1 MIYSG
6 DALEVLKQLDS
17 ESVQCCVTSP
27 PYFQLRDYG
36 VDGQIGLEDTPEE
49 FIAKL
54 VEVFHEVKR
63 VLKPDGTLWVNIADS
78 YAGSGKGRNADGRH
92 SDGRHSDAGGKNT
105 KQSTNTGSV
114 MGRLKKTVTSEDA
127 KPKDLLGIP
136 WMLAFALRADGWYL
150 RSDIV
155 WCISGGA
162 MVYAKIKSG
171 EEEPVMM
178 KDLARMNPADVK
190 LWNGEKWTQALGWN
204 KSTDTG
210 EKLELVLRS
219 GERIGCTENH
229 VWPTERGNVKAKDL
243 VVGDVIKMCRL
254 PEPENPQ
261 LPSYLTDDLLWLIGL
276 YIAEGSRSGKTLQ
289 LSLNKDELPWVER
302 IRRAVNGVCG
312 STAHYVYGNKLAVQM
327 HGKVLTAIIEEYVSG
342 SDSYSVRFSPS
353 VWKLPNR
360 AIRKIVEG
368 YLDGDGHKDPRNDR
382 WRIGFCRNY
391 DLEKSLR
398 TAAARLGATLTLNLA
413 TSKCLGKTYP
423 AFIGEW
429 RWRCSEH
436 KNVKNR
442 GEVIEI
448 RKSRAR
454 EFWDVSV
461 ADEPHLFAL
470 ASGVLT
476 HNCKPNVIPES
487 VKDRPTRSH
496 EYIFLLS
503 KSRTYYYDYEAVME
517 DAVGYNNAEVAGSE
531 GTLRPNTRRR
541 KGNAKSFRGGGA
553 YTNNRSFDN
562 SAVVER
568 ETHGNVENKTGK
580 RNRRD
585 VWSVATQGTREAHFA
600 TFPEKLIEPCILA
613 GTKAGD
619 IVLDPFAGSGTTG
632 IVAHRYGREFIG
644 IELNEEY
651 AELARRR
658 VGDVQMRL
666 AL

>member
-6 DALEVLKQLDS
+6 DALAVLKQLDS

-92 SDGRHSDAGGKNT
+92 SDAGGKNT

-171 EEEPVMM
+171 AEEPVMM
-178 KDLARMNPADVK
+178 KDLARMNPADVM

-243 VVGDVIKMCRL
+243 AVGDVIKMCRL

-261 LPSYLTDDLLWLIGL
+261 QPSYLTDDLLWLIGL

-289 LSLNKDELPWVER
+289 LSLNEDELPWVER
-302 IRRAVNGVCG
+302 IHRAVSSVGG
-312 STAHYVYGNKLAVQM
+312 KTTHFIYGHNLAVHM
-327 HGKVLTAIIEEYVSG
+327 TGKVLTAIIDEYVSG

-353 VWKLPNR
+353 VWRLPNR
-360 AIRKIVEG
+360 AIHKIVEG
-368 YLDGDGHKDPRNDR
+368 YLDGDGHKDPHNDR

-423 AFIGEW
+423 TFKGEW

-442 GEVIEI
+442 GEVVEI

-454 EFWDVSV
+454 EFWDVAV

-496 EYIFLLS
+496 EHVFLLS

-541 KGNAKSFRGGGA
+541 RGNAKSFRGGGA
-553 YTNNRSFDN
+553 YTNNRSYDN

-568 ETHGNVENKTGK
+568 ETHGNIENRTGK

-585 VWSVATQGTREAHFA
+585 VWSVATQGTRKAHFA